1 MRIEEISNNVP
12 VEVVP
17 AYESPEGI
25 VIPGVKVDSVPGKI
39 FAHLD
44 FSWFSWA
51 GVLAFLG
58 TLWFI
63 YTILAYTV
71 SIILLIL
78 YIYASIRY
86 KLYSDINTQAL
97 RDAEKAYE
105 LQQGLTKKSSRLQ
118 DVYSHIESD
127 NPNDWKLAIIEADI
141 TLDQVLKDRGYVGNS
156 LGERLRNITPN
167 QLQSIQDAWEAH
179 KIRNRIAHDGSDF
192 VLTKRIAQET
202 IARYRRV
209 FAELGVE

>member
-17 AYESPEGI
+17 AYESPEGL
-25 VIPGVKVDSVPGKI
+25 VIPGVKVGSGPGS
-39 FAHLD
+39 ALPSLD
-44 FSWFSWA
+44 FSWFSLA
-51 GVLAFLG
+51 GILAFLS

-63 YTILAYTV
+63 YTILAYIV

-86 KLYSDINTQAL
+86 KMYSDINTQAL
-97 RDAEKAYE
+97 RDAERAYE
-105 LQQGLTKKSSRLQ
+105 QQFGGAKKSSRLQ
-118 DVYSHIESD
+118 DIYSHIESD

-141 TLDQVLKDRGYVGNS
+141 TLDQALKDRGYRGNS
-156 LGERLRNITPN
+156 LGERLRYITPN
-167 QLQSIQDAWEAH
+167 QMQSIQDAWEAH

-209 FAELGVE
+209 FAELGID